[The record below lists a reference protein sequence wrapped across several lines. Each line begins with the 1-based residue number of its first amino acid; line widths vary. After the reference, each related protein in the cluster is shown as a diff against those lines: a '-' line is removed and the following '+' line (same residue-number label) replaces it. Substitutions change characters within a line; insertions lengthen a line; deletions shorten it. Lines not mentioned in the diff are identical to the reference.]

1 MRRLVKVDLAAA
13 GPPEEWDD
21 LIPQHDTDLLQWAS
35 AHEVSVSQCCA
46 AALDQTSL
54 ATLAANLAVYIAV
67 F

>member
-35 AHEVSVSQCCA
+35 AHEVSVSQRRA
-46 AALDQTSL
+46 AALDFFAGKKVWQR
-54 ATLAANLAVYIAV
+54 
-67 F
+67 